1 MTDREA
7 LQRRIRRFINRFVKL
22 CEHQY
27 WVYSKTSACSK
38 HHWLCHSESCLLRAP
53 LTPEACF
60 PWRFSFSPW
69 KRLQAI
75 KLKRM
80 SSPLQA
86 NDQIEYRSLYC
97 EPPPPLALPIVSPET
112 IPANKPLTFP
122 EDAAEISWA
131 DASTEWVSLCSDE
144 TIRNSEVVTT
154 FEVRNKMEGPPR
166 VVAYVLFT
174 LIRTTCRKQFARPFC
189 YQQASISSSVAV
201 HKYCVA
207 LKS

>member
-97 EPPPPLALPIVSPET
+97 EPPPPRSPDSFTRNNTCKQAPHISGRRCWNILSWRFDRVS
-112 IPANKPLTFP
+112 
-122 EDAAEISWA
+122 
-131 DASTEWVSLCSDE
+131 VSLLWWNHQKFGGSHHFWGTE
-144 TIRNSEVVTT
+144 
-154 FEVRNKMEGPPR
+154 
-166 VVAYVLFT
+166 
-174 LIRTTCRKQFARPFC
+174 
-189 YQQASISSSVAV
+189 
-201 HKYCVA
+201 
-207 LKS
+207 